1 MRFFRHEISLARRQL
16 YQIEQTEEVAKGRS
30 ATNKYKHNPANSY
43 YLGVPAMCGTS
54 QSIVQNRTIWPL
66 MRNMGMTE
74 KLALLT
80 KIQEQLIKCRR
91 TASETPDSK
100 LALFLFRLADEVEAE
115 AREAD
120 LIGE

>member
-1 MRFFRHEISLARRQL
+1 
-16 YQIEQTEEVAKGRS
+16 
-30 ATNKYKHNPANSY
+30 
-43 YLGVPAMCGTS
+43 MCGTS